1 MAASCIMYYD
11 SWPNS
16 DRKQT
21 RNESLVTGM
30 DRTERFYKILGLL
43 RSHSQ
48 INIQYFLDELEVSR
62 ATFNRDLEYLRDRL
76 NAPIQYDRHENAYR
90 LDETS
95 GKFELPGIW
104 FSAGEAT
111 SLLSFL
117 QLIEHLESGKLYDA
131 IDPFRQQ
138 IIKHLDD
145 DGLCV
150 NDVLKRIRIISMNA
164 RQVEPRYFELISHV
178 VLTQQQARILFYNRM
193 RNETKWRLVS
203 PQRLVHYRDNWYLD
217 ALDHK
222 IQQLRTFSLDCIN
235 GFEIV
240 DEPAIAMNEEQVEK
254 ELSSAYGIFSGEQIQ
269 KAVLR
274 FTPERARWVANEN
287 WHPDQ
292 NGEFDDEGFY
302 ILSIP
307 YSIEHE
313 LVMDILKHGSHVKVL
328 SPESLVKTV
337 AVMLK
342 ETLGQY
348 KK

>member
-1 MAASCIMYYD
+1 
-11 SWPNS
+11 
-16 DRKQT
+16 
-21 RNESLVTGM
+21 M

-43 RSHSQ
+43 RSRSH
-48 INIQYFLDELEVSR
+48 INIQCFLDELEVSR

-76 NAPIQYDRHENAYR
+76 NAPIQYDHHENTYK
-90 LDETS
+90 LDETN
-95 GKFELPGIW
+95 GIFELPGIW
-104 FSAGEAT
+104 FSACEAT

-131 IDPFRQQ
+131 IEPFRQR
-138 IIKHLDD
+138 IIKQLED

-164 RQVEPRYFELISHV
+164 RQVEPRYFELISYV
-178 VLTQQQARILFYNRM
+178 VLMQRQARILFYNRM
-193 RNETKWRLVS
+193 RNETKWRQVS

-217 ALDHK
+217 ALDHE

-235 GFEIV
+235 GFEIIN
-240 DEPAIAMNEEQVEK
+240 EPAIAMDDGQVEK
-254 ELSSAYGIFSGEQIQ
+254 ELSSAYGIFSGKQIH

-302 ILSIP
+302 ILNIP
-307 YSIEHE
+307 YNIEHE
-313 LVMDILKHGSHVKVL
+313 LVMDILKHGNHVKVL
-328 SPESLVKTV
+328 SPESLVQTV
-337 AVMLK
+337 AAVLK
-342 ETLGQY
+342 ETFGQY
-348 KK
+348 NK